1 MLAVAG
7 AHLSGLPLNHQLTA
21 RGARLIGPALTAP
34 AYRLY
39 ELPGAN
45 PRKPGLVRTG
55 NGHGTAIEVEL
66 WSLPP
71 GEFGAF
77 VAGIP
82 APLGI
87 GSVAL
92 ADGRQVKGFVCEQYA
107 VAGAR
112 DISEYRRL
120 AQLPGRRGEDAMKL
134 VARSNLA
141 AIVYERLKGDIF
153 DFRLLPGDRF
163 TETEVA
169 GARASRAPRCA
180 KPSTSSSAKATY
192 RSPRA
197 TAGASTPS
205 ISSPSRASTT
215 CA

>member
-1 MLAVAG
+1 MRPLQALTGAQLGATGHALPAAGPATAVRPDGVVLAVAG
-7 AHLSGLPLNHQLTA
+7 AHLSGLPLNHQLTG

-87 GSVAL
+87 GSVTL

-107 VAGAR
+107 SRRRAR
-112 DISEYRRL
+112 HLGVGGWRNYL
-120 AQLPGRRGEDAMKL
+120 ADGGK
-134 VARSNLA
+134 
-141 AIVYERLKGDIF
+141 
-153 DFRLLPGDRF
+153 
-163 TETEVA
+163 
-169 GARASRAPRCA
+169 
-180 KPSTSSSAKATY
+180 
-192 RSPRA
+192 
-197 TAGASTPS
+197 TP
-205 ISSPSRASTT
+205 
-215 CA
+215 